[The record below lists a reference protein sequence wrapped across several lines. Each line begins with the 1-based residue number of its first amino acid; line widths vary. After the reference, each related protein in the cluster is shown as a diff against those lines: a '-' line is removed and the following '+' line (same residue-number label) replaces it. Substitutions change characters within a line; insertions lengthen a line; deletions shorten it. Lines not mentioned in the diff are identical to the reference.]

1 MRFPGFVLTDILDFS
16 SRLDL
21 ETAQM
26 CCRSFQQSI
35 DTHYS
40 LKPLRKVSYVDFE
53 EQKTEEMVFAL
64 KHSFIDKCELLYGA
78 PFIDVCK
85 ILAELKPYT
94 MISVLSISQN
104 VDISG
109 LDHGMFEKLLTDSVP
124 ISEVVC
130 DSHYNL
136 KLSQFVTNSLLKK
149 CAEKGV
155 QTLDFGSRWSYD
167 EDSKNNC
174 IDDGILEFCFGET
187 PALEGK
193 PRKLVVELYEA
204 SRDFF
209 LRLVKASEESKI
221 TAPLRL
227 MVNNVSIDGQNLGE
241 HKPKSEKSMDR
252 SGWHVSGP
260 SHAREWTFAFPTHS
274 LYTEVIFSYD
284 IDGGYL
290 DWVDDLYLTRGFP
303 PRNVSD
309 E

>member
-1 MRFPGFVLTDILDFS
+1 
-16 SRLDL
+16 
-21 ETAQM
+21 M
-26 CCRSFQQSI
+26 CCRSFRQSV

-40 LKPLRKVSYVDFE
+40 LTPLRKVSYVDFE
-53 EQKTEEMVFAL
+53 EKTYLFL
-64 KHSFIDKCELLYGA
+64 IR
-78 PFIDVCK
+78 K
-85 ILAELKPYT
+85 I
-94 MISVLSISQN
+94 
-104 VDISG
+104 
-109 LDHGMFEKLLTDSVP
+109 
-124 ISEVVC
+124 
-130 DSHYNL
+130 
-136 KLSQFVTNSLLKK
+136 
-149 CAEKGV
+149 
-155 QTLDFGSRWSYD
+155 
-167 EDSKNNC
+167 
-174 IDDGILEFCFGET
+174 CFGEA

-221 TAPLRL
+221 TAPLKL
-227 MVNNVSIDGQNLGE
+227 MVNNVPIDGQDLGE

-260 SHAREWTFAFPTHS
+260 SHASEWTFAFPTHS

-303 PRNVSD
+303 PRNVSG